1 MENQITCT
9 INKLPLPVNVAH
21 PVTVVVNKV
30 PIASND
36 TFTAKNAVLDDLLD
50 SSGTSPDEITV
61 TVCSLVGKKGR
72 YTSMTR

>member
-1 MENQITCT
+1 MD
-9 INKLPLPVNVAH
+9 VAH
-21 PVTVVVNKV
+21 PVAVVVNKV

-61 TVCSLVGKKGR
+61 TGMFFGRKKGKVYLYDQVSR
-72 YTSMTR
+72 KRRTARSLTGI